1 MLNESGVMRLSDFGI
16 KKRYNARNFDKSW
29 ICDVLMYFVP
39 EVFEDGAELK
49 RTIVGRVVYW
59 MVGRKARVCSIRPK
73 WCCCV

>member
-16 KKRYNARNFDKSW
+16 KKRYNARNFDESW

-49 RTIVGRVVYW
+49 RTIVGRVMYW
-59 MVGRKARVCSIRPK
+59 MVSRMAGVCSIRSK

>member
-16 KKRYNARNFDKSW
+16 KKRYNARNFDESW
-29 ICDVLMYFVP
+29 ICDVLMCLVP

-49 RTIVGRVVYW
+49 RTIVGRVMYW
-59 MVGRKARVCSIRPK
+59 KVGRMAGVCSIRPK

>member
-16 KKRYNARNFDKSW
+16 KKRNNARNFDESW
-29 ICDVLMYFVP
+29 ICDVLMCLAP

-49 RTIVGRVVYW
+49 RTIVGRVMYW